1 MRIAGK
7 QGRIY
12 AEVLDPLPLESLAQ
26 VRSILVPVD
35 GSPASLQAVSLACD
49 IARERKSKVYVVHVI
64 EVSRALPLDAAV
76 PEADGAERILQEA
89 EKVAAQH
96 HFEVEAEILQAREAG
111 PTIVDEA
118 IERGADLIILGS
130 EYHQPFGEF
139 QLGRVIQY
147 VLKSA
152 PCEVWVRRQAVRE

>member
-1 MRIAGK
+1 
-7 QGRIY
+7 
-12 AEVLDPLPLESLAQ
+12 
-26 VRSILVPVD
+26 VPVD

-49 IARERKSKVYVVHVI
+49 VAHESNGTVYVVHVI

-76 PEADGAERILQEA
+76 PEADAGEEILTKAEA
-89 EKVAAQH
+89 VAKQH
-96 HFEVEAEILQAREAG
+96 DFEIEAEILQARDAG

-118 IERGADLIILGS
+118 IERNADLIILGS

-139 QLGRVIQY
+139 QLGRIIQH

-152 PCEVWVRRQAVRE
+152 PCEVWVRREAVHE

>member
-1 MRIAGK
+1 MSLDSIA
-7 QGRIY
+7 Q
-12 AEVLDPLPLESLAQ
+12 L
-26 VRSILVPVD
+26 RSILVPVD

-49 IARERKSKVYVVHVI
+49 LARESKGKVYVVHVI

-76 PEADGAERILQEA
+76 PQVNEGEGILAKA
-89 EKVAAQH
+89 EKTARDQN
-96 HFEVEAEILQAREAG
+96 FEVAAEILQARDAG

-118 IERGADLIILGS
+118 TERGADLIILGS

-139 QLGRVIQY
+139 QLGRIIQH

-152 PCEVWVRRQAVRE
+152 RCEVWVRREAVHE